1 MADSASTATAY
12 LCGVKA
18 NYATIGVTAN
28 VELDNCRAS
37 MNSKNRVYSIA
48 KWAQDAGKRTGV
60 VTTAR
65 VTHAS
70 PAGVYA
76 HVANREWESDFNV
89 RNSSQDPARCDD
101 IARQLVFGETG
112 RNLNVILGGG
122 RSKFLPF
129 DVRDEEGDFGERLD
143 DVNLIDEWLNQKK
156 NKRAAYVWNRRQLLQ
171 DTRDLDYLLG
181 LFESSHCEYNLE
193 RDEET
198 EPTLAEMT
206 EAAIKILK
214 EGNNGYFLFVE
225 GGRIDHAHHATLAQK
240 SLDETL
246 QFSEAVRK
254 AVQLTSRRDTLIVVT
269 SDHSHTMSFSGYAQR
284 GNNILGTAGNGQDDI
299 PYATLSYANGPG
311 YTGTDFEGK
320 RVNPSEEDMNG
331 RLINWIQYKK

>member
-18 NYATIGVTAN
+18 NYATIGVNAN
-28 VELDNCRAS
+28 VELDDCSAS
-37 MNSKNRVYSIA
+37 MNTKNRVYSIA
-48 KWAQDAGKRTGV
+48 KWAQESNKRTGI

-89 RNSSQDPARCDD
+89 RNYSQDSAHCDD

-112 RNLNVILGGG
+112 RNLNVVLGGG
-122 RSKFLPF
+122 RAKFLPF
-129 DVRDEEGDFGERLD
+129 DIQDEEGDFGERLD
-143 DVNLIDEWLNQKK
+143 GVNLIDEWLKQKGK
-156 NKRAAYVWNRRQLLQ
+156 KASYVWNRRQLLQ
-171 DTRDLDYLLG
+171 SSNKDYLLG

-193 RDEET
+193 RDTTT

-206 EAAIKILK
+206 ETAIKVLK
-214 EGNNGYFLFVE
+214 RGNEGFFLFVE

-240 SLDETL
+240 SLDETA
-246 QFSEAVRK
+246 QFSEAIQK

-284 GNNILGTAGNGQDDI
+284 GNDILGIAGNGQDEI
-299 PYATLSYANGPG
+299 AYATLSYANGPG
-311 YTGTDFEGK
+311 YTGTDDAG
-320 RVNPSEEDMNG
+320 RRLDPTNEDMKG
-331 RLINWIQYKK
+331 G

>member
-28 VELDNCRAS
+28 VELDDCNAS
-37 MNSKNRVYSIA
+37 MDPKNRVYSIA
-48 KWAQDAGKRTGV
+48 KWAQEDGKRTGI

-89 RNSSQDPARCDD
+89 RNYSQDPARCDD

-112 RNLNVILGGG
+112 RDLNVILGGG
-122 RSKFLPF
+122 RAKFLPF
-129 DVRDEEGDFGERLD
+129 DVQDEEGDYGERLD
-143 DVNLIDEWLNQKK
+143 RINLIDEWLEQRK
-156 NKRAAYVWNRRQLLQ
+156 NRKASYVWNRRQLLQ
-171 DTRDLDYLLG
+171 ESRKANYLLG

-193 RDEET
+193 RDVNT
-198 EPTLAEMT
+198 DPTLAEMT
-206 EAAIKILK
+206 EAAIRVLSKGN
-214 EGNNGYFLFVE
+214 EGFFLFVE

-240 SLDETL
+240 SLDETM
-246 QFSEAVRK
+246 QFSEAITK
-254 AVQLTSRRDTLIVVT
+254 AVQMTSRRDTLIVVT

-284 GNNILGTAGNGQDDI
+284 GNDILGTAGNGQDDI

-311 YTGTDFEGK
+311 YTGTDNEG
-320 RVNPSEEDMNG
+320 RRLDPTNDNMQG
-331 RLINWIQYKK
+331 RRG

>member
-1 MADSASTATAY
+1 MDRQVADSASTATAY

-28 VELDNCRAS
+28 VELDDCRAS
-37 MNSKNRVYSIA
+37 MNQKNRVYSIA
-48 KWAQDAGKRTGV
+48 KWAQDAGKRTGI

-70 PAGVYA
+70 PAGAYA

-89 RNSSQDPARCDD
+89 RNYSQDPAQCDD

-112 RNLNVILGGG
+112 QNFNVVLGGG
-122 RSKFLPF
+122 RAKFLPF
-129 DVRDEEGDFGERLD
+129 DVQDEEGDFGERMD
-143 DVNLIDEWLNQKK
+143 GVNLVDEWLEGKK
-156 NKRAAYVWNRRQLLQ
+156 GKRASYVWNRRQLLQ
-171 DTRDLDYLLG
+171 KSRTADYLLG

-193 RDEET
+193 RDKTT
-198 EPTLAEMT
+198 EPSLAEMT
-206 EAAIKILK
+206 EAAIRVLDQ
-214 EGNNGYFLFVE
+214 GNNGFFLFVE

-240 SLDETL
+240 SLDETA
-246 QFSEAVRK
+246 QFSEAIQK
-254 AVQLTSRRDTLIVVT
+254 AMQLTNKRDTLIVVT

-284 GNNILGTAGNGQDDI
+284 GNDIFGTAGNGRDDI

-311 YTGTDFEGK
+311 YTGTDDDG
-320 RVNPSEEDMNG
+320 RRLDPAGDDMQG
-331 RLINWIQYKK
+331 RRS

>member
-28 VELDNCRAS
+28 VELDDCRAS

-48 KWAQDAGKRTGV
+48 KWAQESNKRAGL

-89 RNSSQDPARCDD
+89 RNYSQNPADCDD

-112 RNLNVILGGG
+112 RDLNVILGGG

-129 DVRDEEGDFGERLD
+129 DVQDEEGDFGERLD
-143 DVNLIDEWLNQKK
+143 GVNLIDEWLEQKK
-156 NKRAAYVWNRRQLLQ
+156 GKKASYVWNRKQLRQAGN
-171 DTRDLDYLLG
+171 LDYLLG

-193 RDEET
+193 RDVT
-198 EPTLAEMT
+198 TDPSLAEMT
-206 EAAIKILK
+206 EAAIKVLK
-214 EGNNGYFLFVE
+214 RGNNGYFLFVE

-240 SLDETL
+240 SLDETM
-246 QFSEAVRK
+246 QFSEAIQK
-254 AVQLTSRRDTLIVVT
+254 AVELTNRRDTLIVVT

-284 GNNILGTAGNGQDDI
+284 GNDILGTAGNGQDNI

-311 YTGTDFEGK
+311 YTGTDETGN
-320 RVNPSEEDMNG
+320 RIDPTSDDMKG
-331 RLINWIQYKK
+331 RRGLQKVGGI

>member
-1 MADSASTATAY
+1 MDRQVADSASTATAY

-28 VELDNCRAS
+28 VELDDCRAS
-37 MNSKNRVYSIA
+37 MNSRNRVYSIA
-48 KWAQDAGKRTGV
+48 KWAQDAGKRAGI

-89 RNSSQDPARCDD
+89 RNYSQDSAQCDD

-112 RNLNVILGGG
+112 RDLNVVLGGG
-122 RSKFLPF
+122 RAKFLPF
-129 DVRDEEGDFGERLD
+129 DVQDEEGDFGERLD
-143 DVNLIDEWLNQKK
+143 GVNLIDEWLEQRK
-156 NKRAAYVWNRRQLLQ
+156 NRKASYVWNRRQLL
-171 DTRDLDYLLG
+171 DKSRSVDYLLG

-193 RDEET
+193 RDKAT
-198 EPTLAEMT
+198 DPTLAEMT
-206 EAAIKILK
+206 EAAIKVLQK
-214 EGNNGYFLFVE
+214 EPSGFFLFVE

-240 SLDETL
+240 SLDETV
-246 QFSEAVRK
+246 QFSEAIKK
-254 AVQLTSRRDTLIVVT
+254 AVEMTSRRDTLIVVT

-284 GNNILGTAGNGQDDI
+284 GNDILGTAGNGQDEI

-311 YTGTDFEGK
+311 YTGTDGEG
-320 RVNPSEEDMNG
+320 RRIDPGSEDMQGG
-331 RLINWIQYKK
+331 RS